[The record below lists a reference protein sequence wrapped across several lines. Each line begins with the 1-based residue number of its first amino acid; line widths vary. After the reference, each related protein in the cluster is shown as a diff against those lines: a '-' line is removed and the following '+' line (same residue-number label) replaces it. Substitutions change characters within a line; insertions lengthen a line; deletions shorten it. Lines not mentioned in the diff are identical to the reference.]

1 VQNWKFAFLR
11 RCSALCRVALISLP
25 LAKDKKQIITV
36 WLQPTQKKGA
46 TLITLSEKSG
56 YCTQTCTV
64 AAVRGI

>member
-1 VQNWKFAFLR
+1 MQILDYILF
-11 RCSALCRVALISLP
+11 I
-25 LAKDKKQIITV
+25 DGIITV